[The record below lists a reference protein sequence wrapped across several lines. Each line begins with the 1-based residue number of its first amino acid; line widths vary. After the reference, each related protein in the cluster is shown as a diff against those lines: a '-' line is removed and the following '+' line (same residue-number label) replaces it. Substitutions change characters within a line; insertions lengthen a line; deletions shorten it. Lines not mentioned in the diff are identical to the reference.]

1 MNQKPNLN
9 NKGSRNMRRNSVFP
23 FIFMAILLS
32 SIIFLFQ
39 NPLTINHTNTE
50 FQKILVDDTYK
61 FENIE
66 IFPSQKTMQVKGVY
80 YKDEKKYAFET
91 IYPNTEKNYNFIV
104 ETINKK
110 ITDPKKGLKIVKPS
124 NFSFWNLLWNIL
136 IFTVPFMLIFW
147 LLSKSGPSKG
157 MEFGKSRAKLNKTNT
172 ITFKDVAGAKEEKE
186 ELSEIVDFLKKP
198 QEYVSLGARVPKG
211 VILVGPPG
219 TGKTLLAKAVAGE
232 ASVPFYTIS
241 GSDFI
246 EMFVGVGASRV
257 RNMFKEAKKN
267 TPCIIFIDEID
278 AVGRNRGSSGV
289 GGHDEREQTLNQLL
303 VEMDGFGTNSGI
315 IIIAATN
322 REDVLD
328 HALLRPGRFDR
339 RISVHLPDVYA
350 RIDILKVHSRN
361 KKFTKDID
369 FEKLAYRTPGFTGA
383 QLENVLNEATLLSI
397 RDKTKKVSMLHLDE
411 AIDRVI
417 GGPAKYSRK
426 KNQEER
432 KLVAF
437 HEAGHAIIGLKLA
450 DAEVV
455 QKVTIIPR
463 GAAGGYV
470 LMTPKKESFIL
481 TKTQMFHK
489 IVSYMGGRVSEKLHF
504 GKENITTGS
513 SDDMKK
519 ATSLARGMVTRFG
532 MSEAIGPI
540 TLEGDN
546 RNVFGPQA
554 IFGNQ
559 NKYGPQ
565 VSSKIDEEVKKIILD
580 AEKKA
585 HEIISKHL
593 PKVKLIAEMLL
604 KHETLTAEMIENID
618 KYNDVFKPIT
628 KPKKTSKETKDKKTI
643 FKTKNK
649 KDAKKEEEKTS
660 LKQET
665 IDFSKK

>member
-1 MNQKPNLN
+1 MNQKMPN
-9 NKGSRNMRRNSVFP
+9 NKPINKNVKKNSLFP
-23 FIFMAILLS
+23 FLFMAILIS
-32 SIIFLFQ
+32 SIVFLFR
-39 NPLTINHTNTE
+39 NPLTKIHTNTE
-50 FQKILVDDTYK
+50 FQKILVDDSYQ
-61 FENIE
+61 FESVN
-66 IFPSQKTMQVKGVY
+66 IFPSEKTMQVKGIY
-80 YKDEKKYAFET
+80 YKDDKKYEFET
-91 IYPNTEKNYNFIV
+91 IYPNTEKNYNYIV
-104 ETINKK
+104 ETINQK
-110 ITDPKKGLKIVKPS
+110 IKDPTKGLTIVKPS
-124 NFSFWNLLWNIL
+124 NFSIWNLLWNIL
-136 IFTVPFMLIFW
+136 IFVVPFMLIFW

-157 MEFGKSRAKLNKTNT
+157 IEFGKSRAKLNKLNT

-198 QEYVSLGARVPKG
+198 NEYVSLGARVPKG

-232 ASVPFYTIS
+232 AKVPFYTIS

-257 RNMFKEAKKN
+257 RSMFKEAKKN
-267 TPCIIFIDEID
+267 APCIIFIDEID
-278 AVGRNRGSSGV
+278 AVGRNRGPGSM

-303 VEMDGFGTNSGI
+303 VEMDGFGTNAGI

-328 HALLRPGRFDR
+328 KALLRPGRFDR

-350 RIDILKVHSRN
+350 RIEILKVHARN
-361 KKFTKDID
+361 KKYAKGID

-397 RDKTKKVSMLHLDE
+397 RDDSKKVTMLHLDE
-411 AIDRVI
+411 AVDRVI
-417 GGPAKYSRK
+417 GGPAKYSKK
-426 KNQEER
+426 KNAEER

-437 HEAGHAIIGLKLA
+437 HEAGHAVIGLKLA
-450 DAEVV
+450 DAEIV

-519 ATSLARGMVTRFG
+519 ATSLARAMVTRFG
-532 MSEAIGPI
+532 MSDEIGPI
-540 TLEGDN
+540 SLE
-546 RNVFGPQA
+546 PS
-554 IFGNQ
+554 NQ
-559 NKYGPQ
+559 NAFEPSSMFNPAKEYGEQ
-565 VSSKIDEEVKKIILD
+565 VNSQIDKEIKKIILN

-618 KYNDVFKPIT
+618 KYNDVSKPVE
-628 KPKKTSKETKDKKTI
+628 KKEV
-643 FKTKNK
+643 
-649 KDAKKEEEKTS
+649 KKEEVEKKEPKKLKEKVKKA
-660 LKQET
+660 LKQESL
-665 IDFSKK
+665 DFNNKK

>member
-1 MNQKPNLN
+1 MSQKMPN
-9 NKGSRNMRRNSVFP
+9 NKQINKNVRKNSIFP
-23 FIFMAILLS
+23 FLFMAILIS
-32 SIIFLFQ
+32 SIVFLFR
-39 NPLTINHTNTE
+39 NPLTKIHTNTE
-50 FQKILVDDTYK
+50 FQKILVDDSYQ
-61 FENIE
+61 FESVN
-66 IFPSQKTMQVKGVY
+66 IFPSEKTMQVKGIY
-80 YKDEKKYAFET
+80 YKDDKKYEFET
-91 IYPNTEKNYNFIV
+91 IYPNTEKNYNYIV
-104 ETINKK
+104 ETINQK
-110 ITDPKKGLKIVKPS
+110 IKDPTKGLTIVKPS
-124 NFSFWNLLWNIL
+124 NFSIWNLLWNIL
-136 IFTVPFMLIFW
+136 IFVVPFMLIFW

-157 MEFGKSRAKLNKTNT
+157 IEFGKSRAKLNKLNT

-198 QEYVSLGARVPKG
+198 NEYVSLGARVPKG

-232 ASVPFYTIS
+232 AKVPFYTIS

-257 RNMFKEAKKN
+257 RSMFKEAKKN
-267 TPCIIFIDEID
+267 APCIIFIDEID
-278 AVGRNRGSSGV
+278 AVGRNRGPGSM

-303 VEMDGFGTNSGI
+303 VEMDGFGTNAGI

-328 HALLRPGRFDR
+328 KALLRPGRFDR

-350 RIDILKVHSRN
+350 RIEILKVHARN
-361 KKFTKDID
+361 KKYAKGID

-397 RDKTKKVSMLHLDE
+397 RDDSKKVTMLHLDE
-411 AIDRVI
+411 AVDRVI
-417 GGPAKYSRK
+417 GGPAKYSKK
-426 KNQEER
+426 KNAEER

-437 HEAGHAIIGLKLA
+437 HEAGHAVIGLKLA
-450 DAEVV
+450 DAEIV

-519 ATSLARGMVTRFG
+519 ATSLARAMVTRFG
-532 MSEAIGPI
+532 MSDEIGPI
-540 TLEGDN
+540 SLEPSN
-546 RNVFGPQA
+546 QNAFGPSSILNPA
-554 IFGNQ
+554 
-559 NKYGPQ
+559 KEYGEQ
-565 VSSKIDEEVKKIILD
+565 VNSQIDSEIKKIILN

-618 KYNDVFKPIT
+618 KYNDVSKPIE
-628 KPKKTSKETKDKKTI
+628 KKEDKKE
-643 FKTKNK
+643 KV
-649 KDAKKEEEKTS
+649 KKEEKQKDLKPKEKTKKS
-660 LKQET
+660 LKQESL
-665 IDFSKK
+665 DFNNKK